1 MIDDNLACLL
11 DDSEEESQ
19 DHEVE
24 KNEKENWSSDTSINH
39 QVDRPKIR
47 NERNTK
53 KGCTPTS
60 ALTSTSLF
68 NWSHIPKVGNLT
80 NLIQNESYEKNYDT
94 SSKDRE
100 NRNKI
105 YSSVVRPKE
114 KSVDSFMLRSENRGK
129 NLNELV
135 GLSNVSKGKTN
146 QEADTSKLVNNSK
159 WNNERDEKSQYTS
172 EKNIDYRSPHVPT
185 NYGRI
190 IENSNNPCVKGS
202 KRTWGSEVHN
212 TRCSGTYDHHE
223 MGHPQKRP
231 RDEQIKDTC
240 EKNKAY
246 AELGSRKK
254 KTADNASLP
263 IYTSLLHENDLPEY
277 KKRNITHQNKNRNEA
292 SWNRINFT
300 SESDMLYKKLEAQA
314 STEKDTLHEMRLNNT
329 NMHMDVSENKKELQN
344 SQKKTYID
352 LNNNRWREPIIEK
365 KTMHSFEKST
375 AGNKNTLE
383 RNIMSREK
391 QGKGFYGR
399 TRGETSD
406 DKFNMEQGVSRR
418 NEHTDNSRKKKHLR
432 ESSNKSNILTD
443 LVGPAGLRQKLKSFN
458 TSEAEKKKELIYY
471 FSFIKYKSWIRA
483 LQILGFP
490 LDNFHLSINT
500 YKYLLPCDTT
510 VDNRDEHNGSSTHD
524 VNGSNRNEELFLY
537 RNNIHNILNNN
548 KISNY
553 RIDRMLVLVKSVLSR
568 HNGYFLVVMDPSG
581 QMPATLHKEIE
592 KEHKKNIE
600 VGSTLFLR
608 NVTIFQT
615 IDNFPYLIITL
626 RSLVRVIKAE
636 STEYALK
643 ERIFSRLEL

>member
-19 DHEVE
+19 EHEVE
-24 KNEKENWSSDTSINH
+24 KNDKQNGSNNTNIN
-39 QVDRPKIR
+39 QVDRSKIQ

-53 KGCTPTS
+53 KECTPTS
-60 ALTSTSLF
+60 VSTSTSLF
-68 NWSHIPKVGNLT
+68 NWNYIPRVGNLT
-80 NLIQNESYEKNYDT
+80 NLIQNINDTKKYDT
-94 SSKDRE
+94 SSRDRE
-100 NRNKI
+100 KGNKI
-105 YSSVVRPKE
+105 YSNVVKPNE
-114 KSVDSFMLRSENRGK
+114 KSADSFIVPSETRGK
-129 NLNELV
+129 KLKGLV
-135 GLSNVSKGKTN
+135 GPSNFSKGKKN
-146 QEADTSKLVNNSK
+146 QESDTSKLVKNSK
-159 WNNERDEKSQYTS
+159 WNSESNEKSRYTY
-172 EKNIDYRSPHVPT
+172 EQTIDDSPSHVPN

-190 IENSNNPCVKGS
+190 IGNSNNQYVKGK

-212 TRCSGTYDHHE
+212 TEYRGTYDPHE
-223 MGHPQKRP
+223 IDHPQKRH
-231 RDEQIKDTC
+231 RDAQIKDIY

-246 AELGSRKK
+246 AELGNQK
-254 KTADNASLP
+254 NATPNNTSSP
-263 IYTSLLHENDLPEY
+263 IHTSLFHENDLPEF
-277 KKRNITHQNKNRNEA
+277 KKRNITHQHKNKNENNR
-292 SWNRINFT
+292 NRISFT
-300 SESDMLYKKLEAQA
+300 SESDLPYENLKVEA
-314 STEKDTLHEMRLNNT
+314 STEKDTLEEKKLKNT
-329 NMHMDVSENKKELQN
+329 HIHMDRSENKKKLLNNQN
-344 SQKKTYID
+344 KAYIEV
-352 LNNNRWREPIIEK
+352 NNNRRKEPIIER
-365 KTMHSFEKST
+365 KTIHSFEKST
-375 AGNKNTLE
+375 ANNKNTIE
-383 RNIMSREK
+383 RNPLSREK
-391 QGKGFYGR
+391 QGKVLYDS
-399 TRGETSD
+399 TRGEKYN
-406 DKFNMEQGVSRR
+406 DKFHMEQDVGRR
-418 NEHTDNSRKKKHLR
+418 NEHTNNERKKKYLR

-458 TSEAEKKKELIYY
+458 TFEAEKKKELIYY

-483 LQILGFP
+483 LQILEFP
-490 LDNFHLSINT
+490 LDSFHLSINT
-500 YKYLLPCDTT
+500 YKYLLPRDTT
-510 VDNRDEHNGSSTHD
+510 FDNTNANNDMNTDD
-524 VNGSNRNEELFLY
+524 VNGNNKNEKLFLY

-643 ERIFSRLEL
+643 ERIFSKLEL